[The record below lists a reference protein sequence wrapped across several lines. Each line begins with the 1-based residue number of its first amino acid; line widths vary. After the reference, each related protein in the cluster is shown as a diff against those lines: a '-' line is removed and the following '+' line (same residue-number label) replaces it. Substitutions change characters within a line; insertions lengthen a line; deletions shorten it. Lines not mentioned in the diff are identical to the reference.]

1 MAWNQPGKG
10 NQDPWKPR
18 SNGNP
23 VEDFLARLKDQLG
36 SGGKGGSS
44 GGFGPLGLV
53 AMALGVLVLF
63 NSFKL
68 VDERELGVVL
78 RFGAFDRIMTPGA
91 NFKLPWP
98 IESAYVIDA
107 QKIETLED
115 TVRVL
120 TKDENIVDIK
130 LNAQYRVS
138 NPRLFLFGFRDDIV
152 SGSQQGTESMRHA
165 AESAVREVVGNNT
178 MDTVL
183 FDRDQLR
190 TSAQKHLQDSLDL
203 YQTGLTVTQFNLQD
217 ARPPEEVKKAFDE
230 AISAREKKNSIVNE
244 ARAYASKIVPEARGV
259 AARIK
264 AESEGYR
271 AAAIA
276 RATGDA
282 DRFSQ
287 LVVQYR
293 RAPEVT
299 RKRLYLETMQ
309 DVLSRNQKVMSG
321 RGNNILYLPINTPG
335 AAPIGGNTPDNTPM
349 TRLPATQA
357 LLPTPAA
364 TTPADRTGRGDGRD
378 GGR

>member
-10 NQDPWKPR
+10 NQEPWKPR
-18 SNGNP
+18 GGGNP
-23 VEDFLARLKDQLG
+23 VEDFLNRLKDQLG
-36 SGGKGGSS
+36 GGGPRSGGR
-44 GGFGPLGLV
+44 GFGPLGLV
-53 AMALGVLVLF
+53 AMVLGVLALF

-78 RFGAFDRIMTPGA
+78 RFGAFNRIMTPGA

-138 NPRLFLFGFRDDIV
+138 NPRLFLFGFRDDLV
-152 SGSQQGTESMRHA
+152 AGGQQGVESMRHA

-244 ARAYASKIVPEARGV
+244 ARAYASKVVPEARGV

-271 AAAIA
+271 AASIA

-282 DRFSQ
+282 DRFRQ
-287 LVVQYR
+287 LVAEYR
-293 RAPEVT
+293 KAPEVT

-309 DVLSRNQKVMSG
+309 EVLSKNQKVMSG

-335 AAPIGGNTPDNTPM
+335 ATAPLGETPM

-357 LLPTPAA
+357 LAPTPAVPVERA
-364 TTPADRTGRGDGRD
+364 GRGDGRE